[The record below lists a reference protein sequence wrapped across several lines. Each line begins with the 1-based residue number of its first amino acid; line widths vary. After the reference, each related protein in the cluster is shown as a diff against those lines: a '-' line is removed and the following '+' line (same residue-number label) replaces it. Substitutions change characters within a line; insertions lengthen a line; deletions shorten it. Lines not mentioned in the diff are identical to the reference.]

1 MRTARSRSRL
11 AALLVMK
18 SGSAGLPPT
27 RLHAEYEIRRLFA
40 DARVLRIYS
49 GTSEIMRELISRNL

>member
-1 MRTARSRSRL
+1 
-11 AALLVMK
+11 MK